1 VKQRKANIQ
10 IRTSNANQIQRQ
22 PTLKPPTEPPK
33 PKSQDT
39 EKAQKVKELLARK
52 KYLQE
57 RIRLTEKDVVGRT
70 QKLETIED
78 VILIFTGKKKNFGR
92 KSSIGMNRL

>member
-1 VKQRKANIQ
+1 VKQRGTNIQ
-10 IRTSNANQIQRQ
+10 IRTTNANPIQRQ
-22 PTLKPPTEPPK
+22 PTLKPATEPPK
-33 PKSQDT
+33 PKPQDT

-78 VILIFTGKKKNFGR
+78 VISIFYTQKIFFYR

>member
-1 VKQRKANIQ
+1 M
-10 IRTSNANQIQRQ
+10 
-22 PTLKPPTEPPK
+22 EPPK
-33 PKSQDT
+33 PKPQDT

-57 RIRLTEKDVVGRT
+57 RIKLTEKDVVGRT

-78 VILIFTGKKKNFGR
+78 VISIFYRQKNF
-92 KSSIGMNRL
+92 L